1 MDSSR
6 LLVPLTLNLSGI
18 DKVSGADSAGARHV
32 YGSTAVSTAQ
42 VNKLRESVFCEAAN
56 IAGAEEVLNAPA
68 GELECMASGF
78 LSISDYVFV
87 AESLKTLS
95 VRMLMEVG
103 VSDRGAMSGGAS
115 APLRR
120 IVVDHHHPDAATAL
134 TASWVVMRDALVARK
149 HGSVLDHTS
158 AVKSR
163 DGGATIVRR
172 ATGISGCASSTTT
185 ALPQRDNCGDAE
197 RAASASKVNRLDDA
211 ETTDTCDETAPHLF
225 NTEEA
230 DWSGDDDDIGS
241 VKTGMGVVSLS
252 GASLATHT
260 VAGCD
265 EGLGSESDET
275 TEMDKTVTETGKGA
289 AAPTTPPAS
298 LPMDTVAQMANLSGV
313 SSVTGHVPDLV
324 PFPHPPSQPL
334 AEFTRVPAPPPR
346 PLSMSDL
353 TAIAEQDDV
362 VDFYLQSLAKR
373 VRGIESKLRVM
384 NPSSVLR
391 FFLTSTLSR
400 ADSSGMSVLLPAT
413 TSVPARLPGCVD
425 GSSAA
430 DPQSSGTWISEKE
443 IVLPAM
449 NRAEAQAAQTREDAL
464 AAMGGDLVKLFSDT
478 KNITLRYMLIF
489 AESMPLGINSRL
501 NHDYLLPTAA
511 IPENYVGCGVHAR
524 RKKDFFVSMTE
535 RVALLSGHHS
545 FRTPEALLLGISQ
558 LSSLASQMMSSFA
571 LGAVL
576 GCVSRWRELH
586 KSGHTTSDEVV
597 ETMEQFATAYCTGY
611 KILMNDAFPALRKQY
626 PNLFIASSFAVKEES
641 SGGTPPMLTV
651 AMSMLMKLLFLFAG
665 GRESIRADDRRMM
678 ADALR
683 EEQQRRAERCT
694 PTAAPHT
701 PPVSSISG
709 AAMPPVAA
717 ATGRLSEFVATTHPW
732 HERAGSP
739 PRNAPSLP
747 VPVAVDATG
756 DFSLVCS
763 EGNAGDAR
771 KLGDD
776 VALAAA
782 LQVPS
787 ATLIVDMGAL
797 LMSGPLAA
805 HRSTAALVRTARAVS
820 CVWRVLF
827 QAAGLLPFGR
837 ACPVDMAK
845 WLPLFP
851 LYALSTGAKHVMLSI
866 HARAAGQTPL
876 NFGPVLREDALQS
889 AVDCIQD
896 SARVQDEKKPSV
908 SVLGATTSEWSLH
921 LSPTAIES
929 SPASRKGD
937 MRWPSTLTLGSP
949 VVPVIAA
956 AEKPVAPVSAQRS
969 YHLHPSFAV
978 ASAQSWSGTL
988 NEDPFHAKPTLRA
1001 TPGIATEQ
1009 RQDFYELCARQSA
1022 APFLPGV
1029 NITNQVH
1036 AFPLPGGV
1044 AMLRVEKLADR
1055 SPATVQRLK
1064 TYHDRLALIMSW
1076 RRVSLSR
1083 SHSCAPVT
1091 EVAAATATGQSGNA
1105 CTTTTVVDAPVHEGD
1120 ELTIRWGNPP
1130 KGRAA
1135 GTAMRVQ
1142 ASFCNPRGFTNRRS
1156 STAVQNIS
1164 ASGTAQTASAVAVF
1178 SAQELVDSNES
1189 HARAHGNHYPTL
1201 AAAIRR
1207 KRQSLLF
1214 FATAF
1219 SSAAPPSPPRS
1230 QKTSRAVSLETV
1242 VAAVPAVEPTE
1253 ECLPDVHV
1261 PTLQRC
1267 RICLILAT
1275 ANPSE
1280 FLVVLNTPNSIASS
1294 EAVSLRTPSVVG
1306 VLHHRRHCAP
1316 FTREVSR
1323 ECAWTNP
1330 EFAQNAS
1337 AGVLAPGAPP
1347 LSWTPSRLSEVTPT
1361 MALQVPVLLGW
1372 LLGQSAGNEEIFTLP
1387 LPPLA
1392 FRILGLAVQLELP
1405 IDAVLLT
1412 TADMSLLHP
1421 DWTSMKLCEQLL
1433 QELRELH
1440 FRQETQR
1447 EEQAAVTLASGAE
1460 GKRTVGRGI
1469 LDHLCI
1475 SGSPAAALR
1484 QHQRKKELID
1494 VSLSI
1499 MWNIQR
1505 DGTVA
1510 GHGFWA
1516 AVLQGMRQTPLL
1528 DTPLFAQCSSRTVR
1542 EVLCGSYD
1550 HLDEDFTFRKSFMLL
1565 VEDDARGG
1573 GSSAAGGAATQLR
1586 GDRHFVRKSVLRVLD
1601 ELTLKEKRLLLRFIT
1616 GHSLRTRRSQMD
1628 TLRLVLQS
1636 GFARAPLRCGKA
1648 KPPGC
1653 MPSGSGWTHS
1663 SGVTKVNAGVVRAE
1677 TASFTGADEDHS
1689 HTTTSSYLTASAEA
1703 VARACV
1709 DATLQLLPV
1718 AHPSEKTLVFPNYF
1732 DALIMGSYR
1741 KRVLGADL
1749 PAFTHASGTATTS
1762 EPRSSMRDSWGAAA
1776 AAAGGHTV
1784 SCAAN
1789 SVESCVSV
1797 PASVNGNVAAP
1808 FFDSADVQ
1816 LAWTQLTVGQQET
1829 LRRRYRELLR
1839 HRVRAALYVYLL
1851 SNADTVEEAWELG
1864 AQMGFASRAVHGGTA
1879 SATAAEPG
1887 GCASREYHD
1896 DAGGGTF
1903 MRCDD
1908 GTVVFVERETAENHD
1923 GVAGDVHSFGVEDDL
1938 DVDLL
1943 ETDDMMLATASTEM
1957 TVDAAA
1963 HAALEERG
1971 GGGTDPATPGSA
1983 GHAGQPKRPL
1993 LPSDQL
1999 RSSVGTVHSALWG
2012 DSTTKGDSLNGY
2024 CIAAAF
2030 RFPEDSADDVGEA
2043 QTAAAGVEVVS
2054 GCGDCGIDPEATISS
2069 ATLTLHN
2076 HGARADVARELAR
2089 DATQAS
2095 HPAPPASSGASAE
2108 AAKCPTS
2115 DGESLVFM
2123 AVAPPR
2129 HPSLLKA
2136 GMITPLWEAQM
2147 AAAAASG
2154 RSSSMA
2160 FTDAAVQGGAHKPS
2174 AAVKAA
2180 GAKTAVQAA
2189 TNGGSRDASMKA
2201 TSTAD
2206 AAVTAHGVAGL
2217 SGESKDARVRSA
2229 IDSYIRELFPDDAP

>member
-6 LLVPLTLNLSGI
+6 LLVPLALNPSDI
-18 DKVSGADSAGARHV
+18 DKVSGADSTGARHV
-32 YGSTAVSTAQ
+32 YGSTTAVSTAQ
-42 VNKLRESVFCEAAN
+42 ANKRRESEFCEAASV
-56 IAGAEEVLNAPA
+56 AGAEEVLNAPV

-78 LSISDYVFV
+78 LSISDYIFV
-87 AESLKTLS
+87 AESLKTVS
-95 VRMLMEVG
+95 ARMLEEVG
-103 VSDRGAMSGGAS
+103 VNNRGAMSGGAN
-115 APLRR
+115 APLRQ
-120 IVVDHHHPDAATAL
+120 IVVDHHPDAATAL
-134 TASWVVMRDALVARK
+134 TASWVAMRDALVARK
-149 HGSVLDHTS
+149 RGSVLDHTS

-163 DGGATIVRR
+163 DGGATIVRG
-172 ATGISGCASSTTT
+172 ATGISGFASSTTT
-185 ALPQRDNCGDAE
+185 AAPQRDDHGDAE
-197 RAASASKVNRLDDA
+197 RAASYSKMKSLDDA
-211 ETTDTCDETAPHLF
+211 ETTDVCDETAPHLF
-225 NTEEA
+225 NTEKA
-230 DWSGDDDDIGS
+230 DWSGDDDSRGS
-241 VKTGMGVVSLS
+241 VKTRMGVVSVS

-260 VAGCD
+260 AAGRD
-265 EGLGSESDET
+265 DGLGSESEET
-275 TEMDKTVTETGKGA
+275 TEMNKTVAETGKGA
-289 AAPTTPPAS
+289 AAPTTPLTS
-298 LPMDTVAQMANLSGV
+298 RPMDTVAPMANLNGV
-313 SSVTGHVPDLV
+313 FSVTGHVPDRV
-324 PFPHPPSQPL
+324 PFPHLPSQPL
-334 AEFTRVPAPPPR
+334 AELTRVPAPQPR

-391 FFLTSTLSR
+391 FFLTSALSD
-400 ADSSGMSVLLPAT
+400 ADSSGMSALLPAT
-413 TSVPARLPGCVD
+413 TSVPVRLPGCVD
-425 GSSAA
+425 DSSAA
-430 DPQSSGTWISEKE
+430 DPQSSGTWISKKE

-449 NRAEAQAAQTREDAL
+449 NKEEAQAAQTREDAL
-464 AAMGGDLVKLFSDT
+464 AAMGGDLVRLFSDT
-478 KNITLRYMLIF
+478 KDITLRYMLIF

-545 FRTPEALLLGISQ
+545 FRTPETLLLGISQ
-558 LSSLASQMMSSFA
+558 LSNLASQMMSSFA

-586 KSGHTTSDEVV
+586 KSGHTASDEVV
-597 ETMEQFATAYCTGY
+597 ETMERFATAYCTGY
-611 KILMNDAFPALRKQY
+611 KILMNDAFPTMRKQY
-626 PNLFIASSFAVKEES
+626 PNLFIVSSFAVKEEN
-641 SGGTPPMLTV
+641 SGGAPPMLTV
-651 AMSMLMKLLFLFAG
+651 AMSIFMKLLFLFAG

-683 EEQQRRAERCT
+683 EEQQRRAERRT
-694 PTAAPHT
+694 PTAAPH
-701 PPVSSISG
+701 PSPVSSISV
-709 AAMPPVAA
+709 AAVPPVAA
-717 ATGRLSEFVATTHPW
+717 ATARLSESAATTNAW
-732 HERAGSP
+732 RERAGSA
-739 PRNAPSLP
+739 PRNAASLP

-763 EGNAGDAR
+763 EGKAGDAC

-776 VALAAA
+776 VALAVA

-820 CVWRVLF
+820 CTWRVLF

-837 ACPVDMAK
+837 ACPVEMAK

-851 LYALSTGAKHVMLSI
+851 LYTLSTGAKHVMLSV

-889 AVDCIQD
+889 AVDFIQD
-896 SARVQDEKKPSV
+896 SARAQDEKKL
-908 SVLGATTSEWSLH
+908 SVLVLGTTTSEWSLH

-929 SPASRKGD
+929 SPASRKGG
-937 MRWPSTLTLGSP
+937 MSWPSTLTLGSP

-956 AEKPVAPVSAQRS
+956 AEKPVAPMSAQRS
-969 YHLHPSFAV
+969 YHLHPSFTA
-978 ASAQSWSGTL
+978 APAHSWSSTL
-988 NEDPFHAKPTLRA
+988 NEDSFHAKPTVRA

-1076 RRVSLSR
+1076 RRVSLSH
-1083 SHSCAPVT
+1083 SHSCTPAT
-1091 EVAAATATGQSGNA
+1091 DEVAAATATGQTGDA
-1105 CTTTTVVDAPVHEGD
+1105 CITTTVVEAPVHEGD

-1135 GTAMRVQ
+1135 ATAMSVQ
-1142 ASFCNPRGFTNRRS
+1142 ASFCNPSGFMNRRS
-1156 STAVQNIS
+1156 STAVQSIAVS
-1164 ASGTAQTASAVAVF
+1164 EAAQTASAAAVL
-1178 SAQELVDSNES
+1178 SAQESVDSNES
-1189 HARAHGNHYPTL
+1189 HARAHSSHYPTL
-1201 AAAIRR
+1201 AAAIRHKR
-1207 KRQSLLF
+1207 KSLLF

-1219 SSAAPPSPPRS
+1219 SSAAPPPPPRS

-1242 VAAVPAVEPTE
+1242 VAAAPAVEPTE
-1253 ECLPDVHV
+1253 ESLPDVHV
-1261 PTLQRC
+1261 PAMQRR

-1275 ANPSE
+1275 ANPRE
-1280 FLVVLNTPNSIASS
+1280 FLVVLDTPNSIAPC
-1294 EAVSLRTPSVVG
+1294 EAASLRTPSVVG

-1323 ECAWTNP
+1323 ECVWTNP
-1330 EFAQNAS
+1330 EFAQSSS
-1337 AGVLAPGAPP
+1337 AGVPAPGAPP
-1347 LSWTPSRLSEVTPT
+1347 LSWAPAGLSVITPA

-1405 IDAVLLT
+1405 IDAVQLT
-1412 TADMSLLHP
+1412 TADMSLLYP
-1421 DWTSMKLCEQLL
+1421 DWTNTTLREQLL
-1433 QELRELH
+1433 QGLRELH
-1440 FRQETQR
+1440 SRQETQR
-1447 EEQAAVTLASGAE
+1447 EEQAAATLASGAE
-1460 GKRTVGRGI
+1460 DKRTVGRGI
-1469 LDHLCI
+1469 LDDLCI
-1475 SGSPAAALR
+1475 SGSPAVALR

-1510 GHGFWA
+1510 GHAFWA

-1550 HLDEDFTFRKSFMLL
+1550 HLDEDFTFRRSFMLL
-1565 VEDDARGG
+1565 VEDDATGE

-1586 GDRHFVRKSVLRVLD
+1586 GDRHFARKSVLRVLD
-1601 ELTLKEKRLLLRFIT
+1601 ELPLKEKRLLLRFIT

-1636 GFARAPLRCGKA
+1636 GFARAPPRCGKA
-1648 KPPGC
+1648 KPPVC
-1653 MPSGSGWTHS
+1653 MPSGSGGTQPE
-1663 SGVTKVNAGVVRAE
+1663 GVAMVGGGVVSAE
-1677 TASFTGADEDHS
+1677 TASLAGADEDHS
-1689 HTTTSSYLTASAEA
+1689 HTTASSYLTASAEA

-1732 DALIMGSYR
+1732 EALIMGSYR

-1749 PAFTHASGTATTS
+1749 PAFNHASGTATTS
-1762 EPRSSMRDSWGAAA
+1762 ELQFPMRASWGAAA

-1789 SVESCVSV
+1789 SAESCVSV
-1797 PASVNGNVAAP
+1797 PASVNGSVAAP

-1816 LAWTQLTVGQQET
+1816 LAWTQLTVTQQET

-1839 HRVRAALYVYLL
+1839 HRLRAALYVYLL

-1864 AQMGFASRAVHGGTA
+1864 LQMGFTSRAVRSGVA
-1879 SATAAEPG
+1879 STTAAEPG
-1887 GCASREYHD
+1887 GCASREYND
-1896 DAGGGTF
+1896 DVGGGIALAGGTF

-1908 GTVVFVERETAENHD
+1908 GTVVFVERETDENDD
-1923 GVAGDVHSFGVEDDL
+1923 GVAGDVHGFGVEDDL
-1938 DVDLL
+1938 DDDLL
-1943 ETDDMMLATASTEM
+1943 EADGMVLAAASKEM
-1957 TVDAAA
+1957 TLDAAA
-1963 HAALEERG
+1963 HAASEERG
-1971 GGGTDPATPGSA
+1971 GGGTDTATPGNTD
-1983 GHAGQPKRPL
+1983 HAGQQKRPL

-1999 RSSVGTVHSALWG
+1999 TSSVGTLHGDLCG
-2012 DSTTKGDSLNGY
+2012 DSTRGDSLNGY
-2024 CIAAAF
+2024 CIAATF
-2030 RFPEDSADDVGEA
+2030 RFPEDSEEDAGEM

-2054 GCGDCGIDPEATISS
+2054 GCEDGSINPEATSSS
-2069 ATLTLHN
+2069 ATVTLHN
-2076 HGARADVARELAR
+2076 HDARADVARELAR
-2089 DATQAS
+2089 ELARDGTQAS

-2108 AAKCPTS
+2108 AAKCPMS
-2115 DGESLVFM
+2115 DDQSLVPM

-2129 HPSLLKA
+2129 HPSLLKVS
-2136 GMITPLWEAQM
+2136 MITPLWKAQM
-2147 AAAAASG
+2147 TAAAASA

-2160 FTDAAVQGGAHKPS
+2160 FTG

-2201 TSTAD
+2201 TSTPD
-2206 AAVTAHGVAGL
+2206 VAVTAHGVAGL
-2217 SGESKDARVRSA
+2217 SRESKDAHLRSE
-2229 IDSYIRELFPDDAP
+2229 IDSCIRELFSDDAP